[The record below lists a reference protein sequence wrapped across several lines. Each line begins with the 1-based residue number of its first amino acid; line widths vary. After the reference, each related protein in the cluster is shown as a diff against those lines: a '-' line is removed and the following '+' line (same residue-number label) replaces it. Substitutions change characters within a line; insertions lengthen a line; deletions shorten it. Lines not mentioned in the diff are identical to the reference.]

1 MVILNLNDVFPF
13 YFTARGTLNH
23 FTGSLSLNPIT
34 FLRFL
39 AALTFNSF
47 NIVLVLLD
55 TDSCLPLDGVLYN
68 IRSSKQA
75 NPLL

>member
-1 MVILNLNDVFPF
+1 
-13 YFTARGTLNH
+13 
-23 FTGSLSLNPIT
+23 
-34 FLRFL
+34 
-39 AALTFNSF
+39 LTFNSF